1 MPVYN
6 NAIPQPTDDPSES
19 QDQILQ
25 NFQTIY
31 TVVGQDHMDFN
42 TATEGKHKR
51 VTFPV
56 GPVAGQPFTFLAN
69 EIGLQSLNQSPTSRP
84 DIWMTRGTGTAY
96 PITGYA
102 NGVVASNTSVMWT
115 YLPSGIL
122 RISGQ
127 SITSA
132 GTRTITFG
140 DTLNWGLTSF
150 PGFSQFV
157 SNITITPVNPTNVTT
172 TLHVNSFNL
181 TQVVVGRANGT
192 DDLVFFWSAEGF

>member
-6 NAIPQPTDDPSES
+6 QNIPLAADDPSES

-31 TVVGQDHMDFN
+31 TVVGQDHMNFN
-42 TATEGKHKR
+42 TATQGKHKKI
-51 VTFPV
+51 TFPA
-56 GPVAGQPFTFLAN
+56 GPLTGQPFTFIAN
-69 EIGLQSLNQSPTSRP
+69 EIGLQSLNQAPTSRP
-84 DIWMTRGTGTAY
+84 DIWLTRGTGTAY

-102 NGVVASNTSVMWT
+102 NGTVAGNNAVMWT

-122 RISGQ
+122 QISGQ
-127 SITSA
+127 SILSA
-132 GTRTITFG
+132 GTRTIIFG
-140 DTLNWGLTSF
+140 DTFNEGLTSF
-150 PGFSQFV
+150 PGFSQFI
-157 SNITITPVNPTNVTT
+157 SSISITPVNPANVTT

-192 DDLVFFWSAEGF
+192 NDLAFFWTAQGF